1 MKDKILNILK
11 ANRSEWTSGADIC
24 RRLAVSRTAI
34 WKNIKNL
41 KQAGYNIETQHRL
54 GYRLVEIPDFLYP
67 AEITAGLATKC
78 LGQQVI
84 HYHQEN
90 STNEAAKKLARQG
103 AEQGTVVVA
112 EQQSSGKGRMGR
124 HWHSAAGADVL
135 FSIILYPEISLAE
148 IPQISMLAV
157 VAIAKA
163 VEKVCAVQA
172 GIKWPNDLLVNGQK
186 LCGVLVEMAAEADRV
201 RYVVLGIGI
210 NVNSLP
216 LQWPEEIRS
225 KTTSLRAECGQEVSR
240 VKLIQAVL
248 EALELLYDQ
257 WHQQGFAPISKLWRT
272 WCVSQH
278 CPATVKTIQG
288 NYTGWIE
295 GVSDSG
301 ALLLRMDDG
310 RVKTFLSGDVSL
322 AVDG

>member
-148 IPQISMLAV
+148 IPQI
-157 VAIAKA
+157 
-163 VEKVCAVQA
+163 
-172 GIKWPNDLLVNGQK
+172 
-186 LCGVLVEMAAEADRV
+186 
-201 RYVVLGIGI
+201 IGPF
-210 NVNSLP
+210 NARLN
-216 LQWPEEIRS
+216 
-225 KTTSLRAECGQEVSR
+225 
-240 VKLIQAVL
+240 
-248 EALELLYDQ
+248 
-257 WHQQGFAPISKLWRT
+257 RT
-272 WCVSQH
+272 DFF
-278 CPATVKTIQG
+278 
-288 NYTGWIE
+288 NRF
-295 GVSDSG
+295 SDSYHCQHTD
-301 ALLLRMDDG
+301 LRYFSQANLW
-310 RVKTFLSGDVSL
+310 V
-322 AVDG
+322 